1 MNRVSILLLILLL
14 FIPALQSEGIE
25 DLFKTA
31 SLWQVGDNKT
41 KVDDARNTLAA
52 MGSESLQW
60 IWNNIASGK
69 ISSLQWRAVVSIFQG
84 NDDAASFIK
93 DKFASDRDNDVYL
106 RILISLSVKLKL
118 NDNIDLIKEQLKNK
132 DLAFTA
138 FSALVGL
145 GYTPTE
151 RELIEVLALDTEH
164 KKGISMLSS
173 CGKTPKLKLL
183 MICINEYKVEDYPL
197 LYWAAVNSLKKF
209 SVKMLINEKVPQKM
223 IVDTFF
229 LSEERSPRLIEFF
242 EELRNSKN
250 SNIRIKARIYTIS
263 LVLD

>member
-1 MNRVSILLLILLL
+1 MNKVIILLLILLL
-14 FIPALQSEGIE
+14 FVPALQGESIEG
-25 DLFKTA
+25 LFKTA
-31 SLWQVGDNKT
+31 SLWQVGDNKA

-52 MGSESLQW
+52 MGSEPLQW
-60 IWNNIASGK
+60 IWENIAHGK

-84 NDDAASFIK
+84 NDDAPSFIK
-93 DKFASDRDNDVYL
+93 DRFALDHDNDGYL
-106 RILISLSVKLKL
+106 KILISLSVKLKL
-118 NDNIDLIKEQLKNK
+118 KDNICLIKGLLKNK

-151 RELIEVLALDTEH
+151 REIIEVLALDTEH

-183 MICINEYKVEDYPL
+183 MICINEYEVEDSPL
-197 LYWAAVNSLKKF
+197 LYWAAVNSLKNF
-209 SVKMLINEKVPQKM
+209 SLKMLINEKVSQKM

-229 LSEERSPRLIEFF
+229 LSEERSPQLIEFF
-242 EELRNSKN
+242 EELKNSKN
-250 SNIRIKARIYTIS
+250 SNIRIKTGIYTTS
-263 LVLD
+263 LLLY